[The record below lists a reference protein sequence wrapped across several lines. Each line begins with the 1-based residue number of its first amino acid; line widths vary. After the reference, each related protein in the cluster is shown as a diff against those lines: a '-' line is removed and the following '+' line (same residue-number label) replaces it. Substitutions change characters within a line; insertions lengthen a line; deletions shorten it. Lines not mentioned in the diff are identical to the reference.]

1 MLNCTGLQIPESPR
15 SRSATRTSD
24 RDQPFPFPEL
34 HADPD
39 PGSSRH
45 EALQEGQLAGLPTL
59 DWLSENPASDARGR
73 PGNLASA
80 ARQPSGGLID
90 GSIGDPAE
98 LLSQPNAPFL
108 LNFLSSREDD
118 GRQASRKDSA
128 PGARWVLTACAV
140 LAGYAVLFTAAPMQ
154 PRGTR

>member
-1 MLNCTGLQIPESPR
+1 MLKHTGLQIPESPR
-15 SRSATRTSD
+15 SRGATRNSD

-45 EALQEGQLAGLPTL
+45 EALQEGQLAGLPAL
-59 DWLSENPASDARGR
+59 DWLSENPTSDAQGP

-118 GRQASRKDSA
+118 RQQASRKDSA
-128 PGARWVLTACAV
+128 PGACWATTACSVFAGCAALLTAAV
-140 LAGYAVLFTAAPMQ
+140 MQ
-154 PRGTR
+154 PRRIL